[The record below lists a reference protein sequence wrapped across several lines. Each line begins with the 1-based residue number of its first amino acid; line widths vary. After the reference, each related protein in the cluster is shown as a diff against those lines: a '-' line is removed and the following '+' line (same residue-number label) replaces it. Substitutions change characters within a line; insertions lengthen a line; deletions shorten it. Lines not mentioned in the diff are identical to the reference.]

1 MRLVLVRSQSAFGF
15 SMIYV
20 VFDDNV
26 ELYFARTRVLEHM
39 SLITKGLDYVGVL
52 GETLKRRIEHSGSD
66 GALPRNAKLRSGG
79 TTFQRITRCFLF
91 QATMN

>member
-1 MRLVLVRSQSAFGF
+1 VVRLVLVRSQSAFGF

-39 SLITKGLDYVGVL
+39 SLITKGLDYVGFRRDI
-52 GETLKRRIEHSGSD
+52 EAAYRTFWKRW
-66 GALPRNAKLRSGG
+66 
-79 TTFQRITRCFLF
+79 CF
-91 QATMN
+91 APER